1 MVRQRQADLLLIAA
15 TVIAACG
22 WIFSREAIAG
32 MPVFAFLGL
41 RFFFAALLLL
51 PFCRG
56 FRPQKQHWPKLI
68 ISGLW
73 FALNLCLWIYSVST
87 TASLGEGAFIMSL
100 SMMFVPLTAWV
111 MMKVRPPRAWWEC
124 LPIAVVGLGL
134 LSLHMPIAFHPS
146 QGWFLLTAL
155 VQSIWFCYT
164 SRCAREVPLIPL
176 TTVQLAITGI
186 VGLTISAAVERWD
199 QPMTLPTLGWLV
211 ASIVI
216 ATSLRFGLQ
225 MKGQK
230 YAAVASA
237 AIIMVLEPL
246 LSLLPEVPNAYGRG
260 AWAIVTVVVMAPLFE
275 EVIFRGVLLESTRA
289 KYGVM
294 AAWLVSSAVFGIVHV
309 HPTVAVNAFAIGLVL
324 GFVYMRTDS
333 LWSTIILHAVNNG
346 IAYLALVTGHGN
358 AMLIDLVG
366 SRTLYV
372 LIYIGALAVFAVS
385 GYMMLLALRRL
396 KAEDKNRA
404 AA

>member
-1 MVRQRQADLLLIAA
+1 MEEKKSPASAAESAASGQPAAVPAAELRPGRRKFPTVGDLFAMLGIAFGAQIVVGTAAMVFLLFAGHGLDFKSLEPAA
-15 TVIAACG
+15 LGKVMAALYFCSMSITLAG
-22 WIFSREAIAG
+22 ILYYRRARGGSGPWARFSARWLN
-32 MPVFAFLGL
+32 P
-41 RFFFAALLLL
+41 ALLLWAFVL
-51 PFCRG
+51 M
-56 FRPQKQHWPKLI
+56 
-68 ISGLW
+68 
-73 FALNLCLWIYSVST
+73 FA
-87 TASLGEGAFIMSL
+87 
-100 SMMFVPLTAWV
+100 
-111 MMKVRPPRAWWEC
+111 
-124 LPIAVVGLGL
+124 VG
-134 LSLHMPIAFHPS
+134 
-146 QGWFLLTAL
+146 
-155 VQSIWFCYT
+155 V
-164 SRCAREVPLIPL
+164 
-176 TTVQLAITGI
+176 
-186 VGLTISAAVERWD
+186 
-199 QPMTLPTLGWLV
+199 
-211 ASIVI
+211 
-216 ATSLRFGLQ
+216 
-225 MKGQK
+225 
-230 YAAVASA
+230 
-237 AIIMVLEPL
+237 VLEPL